1 MAFTSLG
8 VPPVARSFE
17 PWPAAMIDV
26 IDQALY
32 QAWIH
37 VTIDHGLV
45 LDAANEDDITDRL
58 RTELVKLR
66 RNGTVDGFNGDVFQL
81 PIRDGKLPSGAG
93 DSIDMMPDLTFYR
106 VGCRDGVDEDEHDGF
121 FLECKVLDASKGLSL
136 YDNNGITRFV
146 DGRYASRMPQA
157 GLIAYALGK
166 THTCPDASM
175 PVYMA
180 QTAKGASVTHGQR
193 LKWDSASSSSMAA
206 LGSFSGKRWISV
218 HGRALA
224 KHPTVTLPNITLRH
238 IWLRR

>member
-8 VPPVARSFE
+8 VPPVARSLE
-17 PWPAAMIDV
+17 PWPATMLNVIEQAM
-26 IDQALY
+26 Y

-37 VTIDHGLV
+37 VVTDHGPV

-58 RTELVKLR
+58 RTALVKLR
-66 RNGTVDGFNGDVFQL
+66 RSGAVDGFNGDVFQL
-81 PIRDGKLPSGAG
+81 PIRDGKLSSGAG
-93 DSIDMMPDLTFYR
+93 DSIDMMPDLTFYI
-106 VGCRDGVDEDEHDGF
+106 VGCRDGVEEDEHDGF
-121 FLECKVLDASKGLSL
+121 FIECKVLDASKGLSL
-136 YDNNGITRFV
+136 YDNNGIARFV

-175 PVYMA
+175 PGYMA
-180 QTAKGASVTHGQR
+180 KTGKGASVTHGQR
-193 LKWDSASSSSMAA
+193 LKWNSTASSSLAA

-224 KHPTVTLPNITLRH
+224 KNPTVALPDITLRH